1 MTAPTVAAIDLSLT
15 STGVAVV
22 HSRIRVLTHTVT
34 SKPPKAE
41 TLRTRFDRMNAISK
55 SILELVEP
63 ADVVGIESPA
73 YAAAARSGK
82 LHDRSGLWWHVV
94 SDLLDHGKQV
104 VEVTPSSRCMYAT
117 GKGNAG
123 KDLVLASAVRIYK
136 HIAIEGND
144 QADAVVIAAMISRML
159 GEPIE
164 TGKVP
169 ETKLRALKK
178 VRLEDSLDPAALAA
192 IPA

>member
-1 MTAPTVAAIDLSLT
+1 MSTPTVAAIDLSLT

-22 HSRIRVLTHTVT
+22 HSKIRVLTHTVK
-34 SKPPKAE
+34 SKPPKVE
-41 TLRTRFDRMNAISK
+41 TLRTRFDRLNAISK
-55 SILELVEP
+55 EILELV
-63 ADVVGIESPA
+63 ADAEVVGIEAPA
-73 YAAAARSGK
+73 YAAAAKSGK

-94 SDLLDHGKQV
+94 SDLLGHGKQV
-104 VEVTPSSRCMYAT
+104 VEVAPTSRCMYAT

-136 HIAIEGND
+136 HVDIEGND

-159 GEPIE
+159 GNPIE
-164 TGKVP
+164 PGKVP
-169 ETKLRALKK
+169 EAKLRALLK
-178 VRLEDSLDPAALAA
+178 VRLEDSLDPDALAA